1 MGDWSFRIW
10 KADSQRP
17 VYTSSSS
24 SSYLSCVRWSISRPA
39 VLLIGKIDGTLDIWD
54 FTDTSHK
61 PSMTLVCGPSRIT
74 SMEFLKASLNTGK
87 QQLLAVGDE
96 TGNLHI
102 FDLPRS
108 LSKPLSNERVA
119 MKQFLDRELKR
130 LDYTEMRKEIRDKE
144 AEIAEQAR
152 ELALAQGL
160 EMGGKT
166 DDDLDFQD

>member
-1 MGDWSFRIW
+1 LVDWRATATDNTGEDGKESGTTEATAIEWIETDHTRPCKGVHKSPFFNDLYVTMGDWSFRIW

-74 SMEFLKASLNTGK
+74 SMEFLKPSLNTGSSWRR
-87 QQLLAVGDE
+87 
-96 TGNLHI
+96 NW
-102 FDLPRS
+102 
-108 LSKPLSNERVA
+108 
-119 MKQFLDRELKR
+119 
-130 LDYTEMRKEIRDKE
+130 
-144 AEIAEQAR
+144 
-152 ELALAQGL
+152 
-160 EMGGKT
+160 
-166 DDDLDFQD
+166 